1 MSVRY
6 GLARILSKR
15 GVCSR
20 SQASALIQAGRVRV
34 SGKVILDPEFPTLLN
49 ADVVLDGA
57 EANPATRVYLMLNK
71 PKGLVV
77 TSKDEKGRAT
87 IFDCFDVLPAQHL
100 SPVGRLDQA
109 SEGLLLLSNDTE
121 WSARIALPESKTP
134 KLYHVQIDEVIS
146 DDKLNALRAGIADG
160 EDFLKADR
168 IDAVRS
174 GQKNCWLE
182 FELTEGKN
190 RQIRRMCASQSIEV
204 LRLIRIQVGNLKLGE
219 LKKGAWRVL
228 TPAELIELQANSQ
241 MLEG

>member
-1 MSVRY
+1 MHMTVRY

-15 GVCSR
+15 GICSR
-20 SQASALIQAGRVRV
+20 TQAVALIQAGRVRV
-34 SGKVILDPEFPTLLN
+34 SGKVIKDPEFPTLLG

-57 EANPATRVYLMLNK
+57 QANPAERVYLMLNK

-121 WSARIALPESKTP
+121 WTARLAQPESKTP
-134 KLYHVQIDEVIS
+134 KIYHVQIDEVINE
-146 DDKLNALRAGIADG
+146 DKLAKLRAGIQDAD
-160 EDFLKADR
+160 DFLHAER
-168 IDAVRS
+168 IDLVRS

-190 RQIRRMCASQSIEV
+190 RQIRRMCAALEIEV
-204 LRLIRIQVGNLKLGE
+204 LRLIRIQVGGLKLGE

-228 TPAELIELQANSQ
+228 TAEEMQLVS
-241 MLEG
+241 